1 MTASTADDRV
11 RRPAEDPANP
21 TVDQADREAAPEKPL
36 AALIVQRV
44 PDEGPQG
51 AAGVSQAPDVIGLE
65 MLDAQAVVQQVGLR
79 LEVSVW
85 ETKLGPWGLIL
96 SQQPE
101 PGAWIADGTRV
112 HAVVA
117 GRPHRAVPDV
127 RGQRLDAAID
137 ALRRHGLEPVV
148 ATERA
153 SRATEAGSVVRTRPA
168 AGVLV
173 GAGSRVV
180 LTVSRG
186 RAQPDDQD
194 GRRPVG

>member
-1 MTASTADDRV
+1 MTASAADDRV

-36 AALIVQRV
+36 AALVVQRV
-44 PDEGPQG
+44 PDEGPYG
-51 AAGVSQAPDVIGLE
+51 AARVSQAPDVIGLE
-65 MLDAQAVVQQVGLR
+65 MLDAQAVVQEVGLR
-79 LEVSVW
+79 LAVSVW

-96 SQQPE
+96 SQRPE
-101 PGAWIADGTRV
+101 PGAWIQDGTRI

-127 RGQRLDAAID
+127 RGQRLEAAID

-148 ATERA
+148 TAQRA
-153 SRATEAGSVVRTRPA
+153 SRTMAAGNVVSTRPA

-173 GAGSRVV
+173 VDGSRVT
-180 LTVSRG
+180 LTVARG
-186 RAQPDDQD
+186 RAQPGARD
-194 GRRPVG
+194 GRVRS